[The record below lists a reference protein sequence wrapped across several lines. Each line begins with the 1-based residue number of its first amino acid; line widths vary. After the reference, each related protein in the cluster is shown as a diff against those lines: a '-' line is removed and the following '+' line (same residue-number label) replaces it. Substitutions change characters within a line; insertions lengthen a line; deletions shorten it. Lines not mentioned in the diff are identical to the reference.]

1 MLSVAEMSTKFH
13 GGISDMPKPV
23 GSVPEADPL
32 FGDQSIARGEIYGY
46 ALWKYGEDGWQLA
59 KDCSHAGAVPGCPP
73 CAPGFFAG
81 QIRATASLPG

>member
-1 MLSVAEMSTKFH
+1 MSNEFH
-13 GGISDMPKPV
+13 GWIGAMPKPV

-59 KDCSHAGAVPGCPP
+59 KDCSRTGAVPGCPP
-73 CAPGFFAG
+73 RAPGFFAG
-81 QIRATASLPG
+81 QIRATASVPD